1 MTTTRAARAFRPG
14 RRIDIP
20 SLPNLRDIGGYA
32 TATGGASARGSCTG
46 RPDGW
51 RMPETKGGR
60 RQSSTRRA
68 GHLPPTQWPLV
79 ATAVTET
86 RVSKLL
92 GRVWGDG
99 DLDVGVIHGRQL
111 SRRIA
116 DRRRPRSSRAAPGGC
131 WGHAPAGRRPC
142 PLRHLTAGVPECAG
156 IQPSLRWQ
164 QKSPNDACLQGIH
177 PRRRPTTASKPTRRS
192 LQSQNPCKSPSSDG
206 QEMHRTA
213 GPQSQVDDKTLQIV
227 QNHGARGT
235 RTPDLLGAIHQ
246 LRARDRREKLT
257 ISRDFPMVTDG
268 GGGRGSPLIAADP
281 RGVRHSW
288 R

>member
-1 MTTTRAARAFRPG
+1 
-14 RRIDIP
+14 
-20 SLPNLRDIGGYA
+20 
-32 TATGGASARGSCTG
+32 
-46 RPDGW
+46 
-51 RMPETKGGR
+51 MPETKRRG

-99 DLDVGVIHGRQL
+99 DLDVGVIHVRQL

-164 QKSPNDACLQGIH
+164 QKSPNEPCLQGIH
-177 PRRRPTTASKPTRRS
+177 PPRRPTTAWKPTRQS
-192 LQSQNPCKSPSSDG
+192 LQSQNPCKSRSSDG
-206 QEMHRTA
+206 QDGCTA
-213 GPQSQVDDKTLQIV
+213 PQGHDHKSTTKTLQIV

-235 RTPDLLGAIHQ
+235 RTPDLLGAIHR
-246 LRARDRREKLT
+246 LRRNHASEKCRS
-257 ISRDFPMVTDG
+257 SRHFA
-268 GGGRGSPLIAADP
+268 GR
-281 RGVRHSW
+281 
-288 R
+288 